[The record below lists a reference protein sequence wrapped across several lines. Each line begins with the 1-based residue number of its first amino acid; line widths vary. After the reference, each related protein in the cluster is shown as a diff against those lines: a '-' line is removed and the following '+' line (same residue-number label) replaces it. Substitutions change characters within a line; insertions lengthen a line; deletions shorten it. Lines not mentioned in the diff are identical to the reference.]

1 MKPFTHLDEALAEL
15 RQEHRSIE
23 APPSLEAHLAEQT
36 HRLRTS
42 HPARLAWIWA
52 SGLGFAIL
60 AACVAGV
67 AYWRL
72 DHQVPLPKLP
82 RPAPLNASVQPPQ
95 PDASSSAPTR
105 TTATKPARR
114 PLSKHNSPAT
124 DDSTVEG
131 FLALPSSEGLPAP
144 SAASL
149 VRLRIK
155 TESLRQYGLDVPSP
169 TAPETILAEFVV
181 GEDGLPRAIRILR

>member
-1 MKPFTHLDEALAEL
+1 MKPFTQLDEVLAEL

-23 APPSLEAHLAEQT
+23 APPSLEARLVEQT

-42 HPARLAWIWA
+42 PARLTWIWA

-72 DHQVPLPKLP
+72 DHHVPLPQLP
-82 RPAPLNASVQPPQ
+82 QPAPLNASVQPPQ
-95 PDASSSAPTR
+95 PDASSSAATH

-124 DDSTVEG
+124 DDSAVED

-169 TAPETILAEFVV
+169 TTPETILAEFVV
-181 GEDGLPRAIRILR
+181 GEDGLPRAIRIIR